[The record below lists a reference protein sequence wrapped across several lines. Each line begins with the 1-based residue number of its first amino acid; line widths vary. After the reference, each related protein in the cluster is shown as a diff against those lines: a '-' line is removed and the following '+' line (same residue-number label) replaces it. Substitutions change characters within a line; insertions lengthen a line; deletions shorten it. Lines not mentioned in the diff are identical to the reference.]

1 MINKCFFVGR
11 LVRDLELRCTPS
23 GLKVTYFN
31 LAVDTYKEHT
41 DFPTLV
47 AWRDNA
53 ERMTSWLKKG
63 DMICVECHAST
74 RSYDKD
80 GRKVYV
86 TEFIVDRF
94 VTVPKPKTQPEAPV
108 NEPVQA
114 EPEYH
119 QTTLG
124 GPAFHDEHES
134 RMDNPLTI
142 DDIDSDDLPFY

>member
-31 LAVDTYKEHT
+31 LAVDTCKEHT

-63 DMICVECHAST
+63 DMITVECHAST

-94 VTVPKPKTQPEAPV
+94 VTVPKDKAQPEASA
-108 NEPVQA
+108 NEPAQ
-114 EPEYH
+114 PEYH

-124 GPAFHDEHES
+124 GAAFPNRDRYGNIEEPTLDISADEH
-134 RMDNPLTI
+134 
-142 DDIDSDDLPFY
+142 PFY